1 MYRGDVLFILSK
13 VSKQQTNRMQ
23 KKIIS
28 TFKNIDFKINIVT
41 NLTEVDL
48 LDTTFNLENQNNLD
62 ISTTH
67 TARTKNQ
74 KMS

>member
-13 VSKQQTNRMQ
+13 VNKQQTNRMQ

>member
-13 VSKQQTNRMQ
+13 VNKQQTNRMQ

-48 LDTTFNLENQNNLD
+48 LDTTFDLENQNNLD

>member
-13 VSKQQTNRMQ
+13 VNKQQTNRMQ

-48 LDTTFNLENQNNLD
+48 LDTTFNLENQNNFD